1 MATGTATTSETAVPE
16 PSSRHDLCFVC
27 GDRTGAGVVD
37 NTDGWRWFNDGRG
50 GLLPLCSTCAV
61 PQDLVESI
69 PPGTSGATK
78 PDSPGRAGILRA
90 HERQAND

>member
-1 MATGTATTSETAVPE
+1 MSLATTIELAAPE
-16 PSSRHDLCFVC
+16 RSSRHDLCFVC
-27 GDRTGAGVVD
+27 GDQAGAAAVD

-61 PQDLVESI
+61 PEDLLESI

-78 PDSPGRAGILRA
+78 PDSPGEAGTLRA
-90 HERQAND
+90 PERHAIG